1 MKSKTTAK
9 PAEPPKAAV
18 GELYGRAAALHLAG
32 KPQEALEQIEQA
44 IAAGEQSAEVYA
56 AAGYLHYQRK
66 QFEQSAEAYRKLVA
80 LDPANGSGWF
90 NLAAALQAL
99 GKWDEA
105 GALFEKALAAD
116 PNRYEAHLGL
126 GLSRL
131 HMGAARPALEAYD
144 RCLRLIPNLEP
155 VRLEPILFGKAA
167 ALQLLKRFAEAA
179 ELYNRVLEQN
189 PRSEEALT
197 NAISTHLELKDHAS
211 AARCA
216 EQLLEI
222 RPDSRVAHEGLASA
236 AFAVQDYEKA
246 AAHCAALVKVAPD
259 AFEGWFNLGV
269 ALEKSGRP
277 EAAKAYGEALR
288 LRPNDAELQ
297 LNLGVAYQEGG
308 DRAKAKQSYQRA
320 LELDPDSTTALWNL
334 ALALEQDGNSA
345 EAEKLY
351 SRPARSLS

>member
-1 MKSKTTAK
+1 MKSKTTVK

-18 GELYGRAAALHLAG
+18 GEFYGRAAALHLAG

-44 IAAGEQSAEVYA
+44 IAAGEQGAEVYA
-56 AAGYLHYQRK
+56 AAGYLHYERR

-80 LDPANGSGWF
+80 LVPANGAAWF

-167 ALQLLKRFAEAA
+167 ALQLLKKFAEAA

-197 NAISTHLELKDHAS
+197 NAISAHLELKDHSA

-216 EQLLEI
+216 EQLLKI
-222 RPDSRVAHEGLASA
+222 RPDSRIAHSKAWLRRLLLRRIMKSCRALRSTSESGARCLRGLVQSGSRSGKGRPSRGCQGLWRSFA
-236 AFAVQDYEKA
+236 ATPERRRA
-246 AAHCAALVKVAPD
+246 ATEPRCGL
-259 AFEGWFNLGV
+259 
-269 ALEKSGRP
+269 SGRRRS
-277 EAAKAYGEALR
+277 GE
-288 LRPNDAELQ
+288 
-297 LNLGVAYQEGG
+297 G
-308 DRAKAKQSYQRA
+308 
-320 LELDPDSTTALWNL
+320 
-334 ALALEQDGNSA
+334 
-345 EAEKLY
+345 
-351 SRPARSLS
+351 